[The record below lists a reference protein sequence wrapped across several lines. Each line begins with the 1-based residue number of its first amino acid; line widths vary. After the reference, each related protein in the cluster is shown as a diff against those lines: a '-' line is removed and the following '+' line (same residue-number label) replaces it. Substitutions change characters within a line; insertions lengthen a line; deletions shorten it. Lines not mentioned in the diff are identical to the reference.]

1 MKPHD
6 SHWLRL
12 AFWLAIASPIVALA
26 VVLTTGAGFKLAL
39 FLTLYMWV
47 MVCVILAL
55 IALVGLIFRAM
66 QWGVRAI
73 RR

>member
-1 MKPHD
+1 MRPHH

-26 VVLTTGAGFKLAL
+26 VVLTTDAGFMLAL
-39 FLTLYMWV
+39 VLTLYMWA

-55 IALVGLIFRAM
+55 IALVGLVFRAM
-66 QWGVRAI
+66 HWGVRAL

>member
-1 MKPHD
+1 MKPHH

-66 QWGVRAI
+66 HWGVRAI

>member
-1 MKPHD
+1 MKPHH

>member
-1 MKPHD
+1 MRPHH

-26 VVLTTGAGFKLAL
+26 VVLTTSAGFKLAL
-39 FLTLYMWV
+39 FLTLYMWL

-66 QWGVRAI
+66 HWGVRAL

>member
-1 MKPHD
+1 MKPHH

-26 VVLTTGAGFKLAL
+26 VELTTGAGFKLAL

-66 QWGVRAI
+66 HWGVSAL

>member
-1 MKPHD
+1 MKPHH

-12 AFWLAIASPIVALA
+12 AFWLAIESPIVALA